1 MVESFR
7 GSQKFSAV
15 GFFARGACCPAL
27 HPSFVCHSEEWSDEE
42 SALGFPALVERV
54 QKKRKADASLRSA

>member
-7 GSQKFSAV
+7 GSRKFSAV
-15 GFFARGACCPAL
+15 GFFARALVAPAL
-27 HPSFVCHSEEWSDEE
+27 DPSFVCHSEERSDEE
-42 SALGFPALVERV
+42 SAFGFSVLVERV